1 MSDFTEYKRPLV
13 VLLIFAVL
21 IFVIANYGGDML
33 KYENFVDAPY
43 TCGSAGDRRSCID
56 AGGFWKEDGTAP
68 AGCDPACACCMH
80 NPSFPITMKYPA
92 MSCPAASSTTFTL
105 TDAQTAFTGT
115 MLPTDTTL
123 ARDDSGRLTA
133 DSLKSHIEKLVAT
146 SKLQAVPEQ
155 SADSAAVYAFIQA
168 DEAAI
173 QKLQDEY
180 CYYSA
185 RYAYAVQM
193 VVDSASA
200 SASAPSASGGS
211 SQGADWLAAS
221 RSLNTRLQDIISIM
235 KYLTTQRMNIAPNG
249 SSAELNAEL
258 AVRMKTLSE
267 QGADLGAQNADTV
280 LYKKMVQYTKQKAKA
295 NGNLVLLYTFM
306 NLIAFGMLFYVYRAT

>member
-21 IFVIANYGGDML
+21 IFVITNYGSDML

-43 TCGSAGDRRSCID
+43 TCGSAGDRRTCID

-68 AGCDPACACCMH
+68 AGCDSACKCCMH
-80 NPSFPITMKYPA
+80 NPSFPMTMKYPA
-92 MSCPAASSTTFTL
+92 MNCPAASSTTFTL
-105 TDAQTAFTGT
+105 TDAQTAFTNT
-115 MLPTDTTL
+115 MLPTDNTL
-123 ARDDSGRLTA
+123 ARDTVGRLTE
-133 DSLKSHIEKLVAT
+133 DSLKNHIEKLIAAGR
-146 SKLQAVPEQ
+146 LQEAPDR
-155 SADSAAVYAFIQA
+155 SADSAAVYAVIQA
-168 DEAAI
+168 DEATI

-185 RYAYAVQM
+185 RYAYAVQI
-193 VVDSASA
+193 VVDSAA
-200 SASAPSASGGS
+200 AAAPSGS
-211 SQGADWLAAS
+211 ATPSNQGADWLAAS

-235 KYLTTQRMNIAPNG
+235 KYLTTRRLNISPNG
-249 SSAELNAEL
+249 SSADLNAEL
-258 AVRMKTLSE
+258 AMRMKTLSE
-267 QGADLGAQNADTV
+267 QGADLGSQNADTV
-280 LYKKMVQYTKQKAKA
+280 LYKKMVQYTKEKAKA